1 MAVTFKGS
9 IPSATTIGNDST
21 SQNLC
26 TITNKIGSR
35 VNIIIRRATV
45 QVDTL
50 AALTSVMPIVK
61 LSRATSIS
69 GGAILSK
76 SAWTTT
82 QSSSDSVEVRTAVA
96 DGQPITANAG
106 DTVWQ
111 QYCHRMHTV
120 VEQVLA
126 PENNILPMLVES
138 KDFILRP
145 GESILVRVTGFSAAS
160 NAALSS
166 NWWTAFM
173 WEESEIAT
181 FSIGGTVTLS
191 GSPVEGAKVIVIESD
206 DTAMTNPVLVAVIST
221 PAGGT
226 WASSIKT
233 GKIGSAFVQYKSG
246 GTYYTANGSPFLQ
259 Q

>member
-9 IPSATTIGNDST
+9 IPSATTIGNGAIL
-21 SQNLC
+21 QNLC

-50 AALTSVMPIVK
+50 AALTSVMPLVK

-76 SAWTTT
+76 TAWSTT
-82 QSSSDSVEVRTAVA
+82 QSSSDSVEVRTAIA

-126 PENNILPMLVES
+126 PDNNILPMLVES
-138 KDFILRP
+138 HDFILRP
-145 GESILVRVTGFSAAS
+145 GESILVQVVGFSVAS
-160 NAALSS
+160 NASLST

-173 WEESEIAT
+173 WEEDEIAT
-181 FSIGGTVTLS
+181 FAISGTVTLS
-191 GSPVEGAKVIVIESD
+191 GSPVDGAIVTVIESD
-206 DTAMTNPVLVAVIST
+206 DINMTNAVLKEVITT

-226 WASSIKT
+226 WASNIKT
-233 GKIGSAFVQYKSG
+233 GKVGAAFVQFESG
-246 GTYYTANGSPFLQ
+246 GTYYTANGSPYLQ

>member
-1 MAVTFKGS
+1 MAISFRGS
-9 IPSATTIGNDST
+9 IPSATVIGNDAT
-21 SQNLC
+21 SQNLV

-50 AALTSVMPIVK
+50 AVLTSVMPLVK

-82 QSSSDSVEVRTAVA
+82 QSSSDSVEVRTALA
-96 DGQPITANAG
+96 DGQPITATSG
-106 DTVWQ
+106 DTIWQ
-111 QYCHRMHTV
+111 QYCGRMHTA

-126 PENNILPMLVES
+126 PDNNILPMLVENH
-138 KDFILRP
+138 DFVLRP
-145 GESILVRVTGFSAAS
+145 GESILVRVVGFSAAS
-160 NAALSS
+160 NAALST

-173 WEESEIAT
+173 WEEDEIAT
-181 FSIGGTVTLS
+181 FAISGTVTLS
-191 GSPVEGAKVIVIESD
+191 GSPVSGAQVIVVESD
-206 DTAMTNPVLVAVIST
+206 DLDMTNAVLREVITT

-233 GKIGSAFVQYKSG
+233 GKVGAAFVQYETG
-246 GTYYTANGSPFLQ
+246 GTYYTANGSPYLS
-259 Q
+259 

>member
-1 MAVTFKGS
+1 MAITFRGS
-9 IPSATTIGNDST
+9 IPSATVIGNDALT
-21 SQNLC
+21 QNIS

-50 AALTSVMPIVK
+50 AVLTSVMPLVK

-96 DGQPITANAG
+96 DGQPITATAG

-111 QYCHRMHTV
+111 QYCHRMHTA

-126 PENNILPMLVES
+126 PENNILPMLVEN

-145 GESILVRVTGFSAAS
+145 GESILVRVVGFSTAS
-160 NAALSS
+160 NAALST

-173 WEESEIAT
+173 WEEDEIAT
-181 FSIGGTVTLS
+181 FAISGTVTLS
-191 GSPVEGAKVIVIESD
+191 GSPVTGAQVVVIESD
-206 DTAMTNPVLVAVIST
+206 DLDMTNAVLKEVITT

-226 WASSIKT
+226 WASTIKT
-233 GKIGSAFVQYKSG
+233 GKIGAAFVQYESG
-246 GTYYTANGSPFLQ
+246 GTYYTANGSPFLS
-259 Q
+259 